1 MKRPLKALITSGGHG
16 SRLRPLTH
24 TSNKHLIPIA
34 NKPMIFYA
42 IESVIQAGI
51 KDIGILI
58 NPGTG
63 NEIKEA
69 LGNGK
74 KWGAKLSYIL
84 QEAPLGL
91 AHVIKISEDFIG
103 DSPFVFYLGDNIL
116 LGGIKGFIGEF
127 IRNKNNCQLVLA
139 KVREPQRFG
148 VADIENGRVTRVIE
162 KPKNPK
168 SPFSVAGIYVY
179 DRSIFEAVNNITRGK
194 RGELEISDAHQYLI
208 DNGFRVG
215 YCEVTG
221 WWKDTGRPEDLL
233 EANRIILDNIIPGAE
248 PKIMG
253 DVDSSSNIA
262 GKVIIQEG
270 AKIIKSVIRGPA
282 IIGENSLIEK
292 SYIGPFTSVNYG
304 CMIKNSEIEYSIV
317 LENCKISD
325 TNSRIEKSLI
335 GREVMIY
342 SNNTKPKTHRF
353 ILGDQST
360 IELT

>member
-1 MKRPLKALITSGGHG
+1 MG
-16 SRLRPLTH
+16 
-24 TSNKHLIPIA
+24 
-34 NKPMIFYA
+34 
-42 IESVIQAGI
+42 
-51 KDIGILI
+51 D
-58 NPGTG
+58 
-63 NEIKEA
+63 
-69 LGNGK
+69 GK
-74 KWGAKLSYIL
+74 KWGANFAYID
-84 QEAPLGL
+84 QKAPLGL
-91 AHVIKISEDFIG
+91 AHVIKISEDFIR

-116 LGGIKGFIGEF
+116 LGGIKGFIDEF

-148 VADIENGRVTRVIE
+148 VADIEDGRVIRVIE

-168 SPFSVAGIYVY
+168 SPFAVTGIYIY
-179 DRSIFEAVNNITRGK
+179 DRSIFEAVNNITPSK

-221 WWKDTGRPEDLL
+221 WWKDTGKPEDLL
-233 EANRIILDNIIPGAE
+233 EANRLILDNIIPSGE

-253 DVDSSSNIA
+253 HVDSSSDIS

-270 AKIIKSVIRGPA
+270 AKVIKSTIRGPA
-282 IIGENSLIEK
+282 IVGENTLIER
-292 SYIGPFTSVNYG
+292 SYIGPFTSIYYG
-304 CMIKNSEIEYSIV
+304 CTIKNSEIEYSIV
-317 LENCKISD
+317 LENSKISD

-335 GREVMIY
+335 GREVRIY
-342 SNNTKPKTHRF
+342 NNTDKPKTHKF